1 MRHAL
6 AAVILL
12 SLPLAGCLTP
22 SERLQER
29 AREAQAA
36 NDARD
41 DQQCRSYGAQPGS
54 DVYVNC
60 RAQMTAARI
69 SAPGPVMVSG
79 APAAPAYRDPP
90 PPVTCMRT
98 GTMVTCN

>member
-1 MRHAL
+1 MIKLLAIVPLCIAL
-6 AAVILL
+6 G
-12 SLPLAGCLTP
+12 GCVTA
-22 SERLQER
+22 QER
-29 AREAQAA
+29 AQQARAQF
-36 NDARD
+36 DAID

-60 RAQMTAARI
+60 RTQLMAARY
-69 SAPGPVMVSG
+69 SAPVVVTG
-79 APAAPAYRDPP
+79 APAVPAYRDPP